1 MTDDVAPPTTLS
13 IAALSADKPE
23 GNSGLTPLTFT
34 VTRDGDLS
42 GVSSAIWALNGIA
55 NATDFQNGTSPS
67 GTVSFAAGE
76 ASKII
81 TINVLGDQAVEED
94 EAFTVTLSTPLGAS
108 LLTASATGT
117 IRNDDAMI
125 SVAAGA
131 PVTEGNDGTTPVS
144 FAVTRTGDTS
154 KAVMVAWAVTGTGTK
169 PANAADFQGGI
180 LPSGIV
186 SFAAGETSK
195 TITVNIA
202 ADTAFESD
210 EDFTLT
216 LGYPSA
222 GTSLGTASATQRVIN
237 DDSSIGFTPGQVSA
251 ERLEGDSG
259 TTSIAFLVIRQG
271 STTGAASAAWAVT
284 GSGTDPANAND
295 FAGATL
301 PSGTVNFADGEISQQ
316 IVVDVAGDRSVE
328 ANESFTVTLSSAT
341 GADLGQRTITQVIRN
356 DDILPMLAIGALSAD
371 KQEGDSGRTPFT
383 FTVTRS
389 GDTSGTSSATWAVTG
404 SSASRATAADFSGN
418 ALPSGTISFAAGETS
433 KTITIQVLGD
443 TLSEANEGFT
453 VTLSAPVG
461 ATIAVPGGGGNL
473 PPGFANA
480 AIGIIRDDEPPVLL
494 DGTSGND
501 ALVGGIYNDT
511 LNGLDGQ
518 DRLTGGPGDDVLRGG
533 PGNDSL
539 LGGAGNDTLEGG
551 PGNDTLI
558 GGDGV
563 NIATFNNTRA
573 EVALTL
579 NNDRSWTAI
588 TPDGQHRL
596 VNMERAQFTDGSVPL
611 ATSLIN
617 GLGGDA
623 GFGENSLPRGS
634 YVPGGRDIDLTSVFP
649 QGLNFFGTVL
659 TKAFVSSF
667 NQLYF
672 GDNSN
677 RFLAAI
683 TPSPGSVDTGAGI
696 AVPSPGGTS
705 TGSNLVYYDL
715 DTTNGVFTA
724 TWDDVGGSSN
734 LTAPNAFQLRL
745 LTPTGSG
752 VVAGDF
758 DIELRYEAVS
768 STRGADVG
776 FQLGQYFSN
785 GAQFF
790 RLPQSGN
797 ATALFGLPTASNVNE
812 PGRYIFQV
820 RNSPTVPTVLV
831 DDAQIIEGE
840 PGSSRQVAVTVRLTA
855 PSTET
860 VTVKYATA
868 DDYTATAGSDY
879 VAQSGTLTFAPGVQ
893 QQNVNIPIIGDQIGE
908 GNETFQFQI
917 TAAVGAPVRRPTAT
931 ITIVDNDAEISIN
944 SFTSSL
950 QEGQSGSRDFSFY
963 VQRRGDSS
971 VAHSVNWAVVGS
983 GANPA
988 NAEDFVG
995 NVLPSGTVSF
1005 AAGQTSAYIY
1015 VRVSGDTVI
1024 EPNETFTLTLS
1035 DPSAGAI
1042 ITGTSR
1048 SSVITND
1055 DFANLS
1061 IGALSADKSE
1071 GDSGSTPFT
1080 FTVTRSGDTS
1090 GTSSATWAVTGSSAS
1105 PATAAD
1111 FSGNALPS
1119 GTISFA
1125 AGETSKTITIQVLGD
1140 TLPEYDEGFTVTL
1153 SAPVG
1158 ATIAVPSVGFGIIR
1172 DDEPPLPDGTSG
1184 NDALDGRSLNDT
1196 LNGLD
1201 GQDTLTGGPGD
1212 DVLRGGPGNDSLLG
1226 GAGNDTL
1233 EGGPGNDTLIGGDG
1247 VNIATFNNTR
1257 AEVALTLNT
1266 DRSWTATTPDGQHRL
1281 VNMERAQFTDG
1292 SVPLA
1297 TSLING
1303 LGGAAGFGEN
1313 SLPLGYNVYSGTIDL
1328 TSVFPQGLNFF
1339 GTVLTKFNLGS
1350 VLTLYTS
1357 QGQKAATILPSPVS
1371 VNTGAVMAVPSP
1383 GGTSTGSN
1391 QVYYDLDTTNRA
1403 FTVTWDDVGT
1413 SSSSTTSPNAYQLRL
1428 LTPTGSGVVAG
1439 DFDIELRYEAIGG
1452 NGSYTPPTV
1461 GFSVGQNSFRL
1472 PQSGNAT
1479 AITGLPTASNVDEPG
1494 RYVFQVRNG
1503 PTVPMVLVDDAQILE
1518 GDAGSVRQV
1527 AVTVRLAFPSIETVT
1542 VRYATATPDDYYTAA
1557 TAGSDYVAQSGTLTF
1572 APGVQQQTV
1581 NIPIIGDRIAEADEK
1596 IGFRITEAVGAPVR
1610 DGEAV
1615 ITILED
1621 DAALEIN
1628 NVPGNQPEGQSGSR
1642 DLTFSVYRGGG
1653 TSVEHSVNWA
1663 VVGSG
1668 VNPAN
1673 AEDFVGNVL
1682 PSGTVTLAVG
1692 EWQKS
1697 FTVRVSSDTVIE
1709 RDETYTVALSA
1720 PSAGATL
1727 STNYYARTSWSG
1739 VIINDDFANLA
1750 VSDII
1755 TPSQAITSQRF
1766 ALTWTTSNGG
1776 NARADTGW
1784 TDNILV
1790 ANNPAGTN
1798 AQVIGSFVY
1807 DAGLDAGGS
1816 VTRSQVISIPDSFAG
1831 DAYLFVRVNNS
1842 AFAAAAPIAATLQPL
1857 PNLTVVSVTP
1867 PSSAFS
1873 GQASSAGWTVRNSGN
1888 GATSAPAWSDGVYL
1902 SLDRSLDN
1910 SDVFLGSV
1918 SNPSYLSVGESY
1930 RAAADFTL
1938 PRGIAGTY
1946 HILVAADLGQQVY
1959 ELSNEADNV
1968 TASAPFIVTLTPPA
1982 DLVVTRVQ
1990 APSQA
1995 FSGQAVNLNWTIANA
2010 GSGRTEERL
2019 WYDRILL
2026 SIDGVLDNTDV
2037 ILGERLHDGV
2047 LLADGSYVGTASVTL
2062 PTGIS
2067 GDYNFIVVT
2076 DVYNSAYEHG
2086 GETNN
2091 RGTTAT
2097 TTRINLTPPP
2107 DLAVTGGPTVSP
2119 YTYVPY
2125 GYSAGSGSAVSF
2137 SAGSGS
2143 AGSGST
2149 PSFSAGS
2156 GSAGSGSAV
2165 SGIPVVSPVTSRA
2178 LAGDPLTIRYTVT
2191 NEGATRT
2198 PNNYWTD
2205 SVFLSDDAVLDANDV
2220 KVASYSRYGALEVD
2234 ESYENNLIIKLPDG
2248 ISGTRYILVRVDQQA
2263 NVFELDRAN
2272 NISASAPF
2280 NVAFEPADLRASAV
2294 SAPNAAFS
2302 GRHILVSWDVS
2313 NSGIGGTSGGIWGDR
2328 VIASASGVLG
2338 AADNITLADVALKKP
2353 LLVGESY
2360 RQSAAIWLPETLN
2373 GDYQIFVQA
2382 DGSSQIFEAN
2392 EANNASA
2399 GSAISITRVESDL
2412 QVTAVHAPTMGTGGE
2427 AVTLRWTVANLG
2439 NAITTANRWVDSIL
2453 LSSTSD
2459 PIGTGIQIGRV
2470 GHVNAMRP
2478 GNTYEGVG
2486 TFTLP
2491 GDLAAGQY
2499 AFQVITDVWGQVT
2512 ELSDTNNG
2520 RASNAATLAAGSGT
2534 GGDATL
2540 RPDLVITNLT
2550 APAQAFGGQNIQLG
2564 WTLRNAGEGPAGN
2577 NYDNVYLSVDQVLD
2591 RQSDMV
2597 LGSLS
2602 HGSLADGAASDVAG
2616 NFALPRGLSGQFY
2629 LFVDARPAVGET
2641 AFANNV
2647 SAPRGI
2653 QLALPPASDLAV
2665 QSVNVPA
2672 SAVVGATTS
2681 IGFTV
2686 SNLSGSTAQG
2696 AWTDALYLSADDRW
2710 DLGDRLLGRVDHYGD
2725 VPAGDS
2731 YSGRLD
2737 VRLPNVAEGSYRVIL
2752 RSDIRNA
2759 LPEANE
2765 ANNLGVSVGS
2775 INVTVP
2781 ELALGGSVTGRLGQG
2796 QAALYRVNNSGG
2808 ETLRFKLDSNS
2819 DLSVYDLFVSY
2830 GRAPTLGQFDATS
2843 EVPMQSDP
2851 VAQIDTSRPG
2861 TYYVMARGSSVQ
2873 SVWED
2878 VGYQDRTVY
2887 TSMIPSFTL
2896 TAEAVPFSITGITP
2910 DHGSNLGS
2918 VTLTLKG
2925 AKFKANEILEVIAPD
2940 GTAREATMV
2949 RWVDST
2955 TLWATF
2961 DLRGLPVGAY
2971 DVRAGDGTRST
2982 ALNDVFEVTD
2992 GPVGSLSL
3000 NMVLPSA
3007 LRPGQSGVVR
3017 IEYSNEGDTNIDAPI
3032 LGLGVRDALL
3042 KTEAG
3047 KVPSTVFLAP
3057 NQDGPDGV
3065 LAPGMRGSVSFT
3077 FEPLAG
3083 TQRAKFSL
3091 STIKDSPNSFDLES
3105 VIADGKPFAVDDA
3118 SWALVT
3124 NQFMRQVGNSVESLI
3139 KRLGQG
3145 AATLEQLGQPTS
3157 DLSVLLGYEL
3167 QQATGSLP
3175 KNILTGDADLVLATP
3190 GLALS
3195 LARAYDGSLLARG
3208 AASAFGPGWK
3218 WNFDIAART
3227 APDGTVYVTTGG
3239 ATVGY
3244 QREADGSFTAAPGS
3258 ASILSVVEGVYVLR
3272 DPSGTVGTFRTDG
3285 KIASLADSDGNA
3297 LSFQWGD
3304 AGLLNRVLHSNGQ
3317 SLAFTYNAQGRM
3329 IEAVDSQGDRTSYS
3343 YDAGGKLTRVS
3354 DADGITRYS
3363 YVPAGSGAATG
3374 ALQQVILP
3382 DGTQQNFEYDA
3393 GGRLAAESGTGGA
3406 ERVTYRYDAGGKV
3419 VVTDALGAASTLT
3432 YDAKGRL
3439 AETVDALGRATQ
3451 MQYDA
3456 DGRLVQ
3462 SVSANGST
3470 IEITYDAQGNIAS
3483 YLDPLGGE
3491 ISFEYRAG
3499 TDLLTRM
3506 TDQRGNAMRYEYDA
3520 GGNLVGTRYLDDT
3533 GVDFEY
3539 RADGLLRSSTDA
3551 RGNTI
3556 EYSYNS
3562 LGQLTRKDYEDG
3574 TYATCSYDARGNL
3587 ISTRGRDAAT
3597 TTYTYDAADRLLTIT
3612 DAEDRTIGFTYDA
3625 GGRRSQRTD
3634 PDGSITRYS
3643 YDAVGRLSTLRE
3655 GDGDLI
3661 VRYEYNGTGQLVRE
3675 EYGNGTATRY
3685 SYDAAGQTTRIT
3697 HYAPDGSVTSRT
3709 DYSYD
3714 MAGKVVEVEA
3724 PDGEWAYT
3732 YDAAGQLISANY
3744 DARDPVTA
3752 DRSMTWR
3759 YDATGN
3765 RITTSVDGQEVEYT
3779 TNGLNQLITV
3789 GNASYHYDADGNLIE
3804 IRKPGATTSFSWDVD
3819 GRLVGVTSPEG
3830 NWNYSYDALGQRV
3843 AVTANGVRTELVNDP
3858 LALVLNGRALPSV
3871 VQRYED
3877 DGDLLGS
3884 YQYGLGLVGQVGA
3897 DGGILFAQTDLTGN
3911 VTGLTGADGRLV
3923 TSLSYKPYGTSAN
3936 GAGPADG
3943 SPGFGG
3949 GFGVLN
3955 DAAGLDFMRAR
3966 FYSGDVGKFI
3976 SRDPTGVLGG
3986 FNLYAYAE
3994 NDPISAGDPT
4004 GELAWFVVPLLA
4016 AVGAGAVKVAFE
4028 PSDGNAVRAFT
4039 QGFLGAWASYAAGL
4053 ATTNPYVAAVASS
4066 YTSEAVKETWDFVE
4080 KNDPISIADI
4090 AFNTLLGT
4098 LVSTELKN
4106 LAVKDLLK
4114 KFKFDK
4120 DKLEVLSK
4128 LLDTQIQKPL
4138 SEIIKDFTKDFLDK
4152 LREFLYEREEDEVPF
4167 PPPIDPNDIVGPDGA
4182 GDQEFITASGTK
4194 AYTIRF
4200 ENDAS
4205 AGAPAQ
4211 RIVVTQQ
4218 LDSDLDFRSF
4228 RLDDFGFNNQRFELD
4243 GRSAFLSQRLDLT
4256 AAHGYMVDVSAAV
4269 DVATGLVTWTLQTID
4284 PKTGE
4289 APLDATVG
4297 LLPPND
4303 DTGRGD
4309 GFLSYT
4315 IRAKNNL
4322 PTGTVID
4329 AEARIV
4335 FDTEAPID
4343 TPPIFNT
4350 LDSVAP
4356 TTTMD
4361 PIARFQT
4368 GNEISLSWLG
4378 ADDAQGSAVADYTVT
4393 VSRNGGAPTIWL
4405 SNTTL
4410 TNGLYL
4416 AEPGNIYAFSV
4427 RARDAA
4433 GNTEAPSATPDAII
4447 RIGSAAPDA
4456 PSGLSM
4462 TAATDS
4468 GALATDALTKIIRP
4482 VVTGI
4487 AEAGSTVTL
4496 LKGAT
4501 TLGTVTADAL
4511 TGAWSLQTPNLA
4523 EGSHELT
4530 ASATDLAGNVSL
4542 LSAAFIVTVDV
4553 TAPDA
4558 PSAIGLAAGSDSGA
4572 SATDG
4577 ITSAVAPVIGG
4588 TAEAGSLVALR
4599 DGTTL
4604 LGSATAQAG
4613 SGAWSMTVAGLS
4625 EGGHSLTVTA
4635 TDLAGNTSAAT
4646 PFLLALDQTA
4656 PQTTLGPVAAPN
4668 GTPSVLL
4675 SGTTSEAGS
4684 VLLTVTGP
4692 GGAVPVIT
4700 VPVDG
4705 GAWSHTLATPSLGAW
4720 SVSAV
4725 ARDVAGNSDANPAVT
4740 NFTILPVNTP
4750 PVVTSSGA
4758 LSFSENETGV
4768 AYQAVGSD
4776 PENTALT
4783 WSLDGTDAAL
4793 FNINAMSGA
4802 VTFKT
4807 SPDFE
4812 KPGDAGGNN
4821 VYDITVT
4828 ASDGALSSAAR
4839 AVAITVTNANEA
4851 PSVTSSATASFAEN
4865 GTGTAYQAAGSDPDA
4880 GTTLNWLL
4888 SGTDAALFNI
4898 NATTGAVR
4906 FITSPDFEKPGD
4918 AGGNNVYD
4926 ITVTA
4931 SDGAL
4936 SSAAQAVAISVTN
4949 VNEAPS
4955 VTSSSTASFAENATG
4970 AAYRVTGSD
4979 PDAGTTLSWL
4989 LAGTDAALF
4998 NINAMSGA
5006 VTFKTSPDF
5015 EKPGDVGG
5023 NNVYDI
5029 TVTAS
5034 DGALSSEARAVGIS
5048 VTDVA
5053 GPAQTGTAGPDAL
5066 TVGAENARLSGQGG
5080 NDTLTGGAGRDTLE
5094 GNDGNDVYFM
5104 SDSFDLIIETAGGG
5118 ADTIITSVNMTTPDH
5133 VEALQIAF
5141 GISGITI
5148 TGGSGNDMLI
5158 GNGLANTFVGGAG
5171 DDVILTGNATLAD
5184 IYALFA
5190 T

>member
-1 MTDDVAPPTTLS
+1 MFDEVTPPTTLS
-13 IAALSADKPE
+13 IAALSAEKLE
-23 GNSGLTPLTFT
+23 GNSSLIPLTFT

-42 GVSSAIWALNGIA
+42 GVSSAIWALTGMA
-55 NATDFQNGTSPS
+55 NATDFENGTSPS

-154 KAVMVAWAVTGTGTK
+154 KAVIVAWAVTGTGTK
-169 PANAADFQGGI
+169 PTNAADFQGGI

-237 DDSSIGFTPGQVSA
+237 DDPSIGFTPGQVSA

-259 TTSIAFLVIRQG
+259 TISIAFLVIRQG

-284 GSGTDPANAND
+284 GSGTDPATAND

-301 PSGTVNFADGEISQQ
+301 PSGTVNFADGETSQQ
-316 IVVDVAGDRSVE
+316 IVVDIVGDRSVE
-328 ANESFTVTLSSAT
+328 ANESFTVMLSSAT
-341 GADLGQRTITQVIRN
+341 GAVLGQSTITQVIRN
-356 DDILPMLAIGALSAD
+356 DDILPILAIGALSAD
-371 KQEGDSGRTPFT
+371 KREGDSGRTPFT

-389 GDTSGTSSATWAVTG
+389 GDTSGTSSATWAVT
-404 SSASRATAADFSGN
+404 SSYASPATAADFAGN

-443 TLSEANEGFT
+443 TLSEADEGFT

-461 ATIAVPGGGGNL
+461 ATIAVPGGGGNQ

-494 DGTSGND
+494 DGTSGHD
-501 ALVGGIYNDT
+501 ALAGGIHNDT

-518 DRLTGGPGDDVLRGG
+518 DRLAGGPGDDVLRGG
-533 PGNDSL
+533 PGDDYL

-558 GGDGV
+558 GGDGM
-563 NIATFNNTRA
+563 NIAAFNNTRA

-579 NNDRSWTAI
+579 NTDGGWTAT

-611 ATSLIN
+611 ATKLIN

-623 GFGENSLPRGS
+623 GFGENSLPRS
-634 YVPGGRDIDLTSVFP
+634 NYVNSGYIDLTSVFPQGLNFFGTVLTRADITPNQLRFADERNSTLATITPSPSEVDTRAGMLVPSPGGTSTGSNLIYYDLDTTNGAFTATWDDVGRYYQGTTPSAFQVRLLTPTGPGVVAGDFDIELRYEAITSTRGANLGFTLGEQFFQLPQSRNATAQFGLPTASNIDEPGRYVFQVRNSPTVPVVLVDDAQIIEGDTGSVPQAAVTVRLTAPSTETVTVQYATANHWATAGSDYTAQSGTLTFAPGTQQQTVNVPIIGDRIAEGDEKFEFRIMEAVGAPIRRPTAQITIVDNDTEIFISSASAAQSEGQSGSRDFSFDVYRRGAISGAHSASWVVVGSGVNPANADDFEGNVLPSGTVSFAAGEYRKAITVKVSGDTVIEPDETFTLTLSNPTAGAIITGTSPSIVIRNDDILPILAIGALSADKREGDSGSTPFTFTVTRSGDTSGTSSATWAVSGSSASPATAADFAGNALPSGTISFAEGETSKTITIQVLADTLPEYDEGFTVTLSAPVGATVAVPSLGFGTIRDDEPPVLLDGTSGHDALAGGIHNDTLNGLDGQDRLAGGPGDDVLRGGPGDDYLLGGAGNDTLEGGPGNDTLIGGDGMNIAAFNNTRAEVALTLNTDGGWTATTPDGQHRLVNMERAQFTDGSVPLATKLINGLGGDAGFGENSLPRSNYVNSGYIDLTSVFP

-659 TKAFVSSF
+659 TKFWLAGGMYQEQGLYLFDGQSGPYAF
-667 NQLYF
+667 
-672 GDNSN
+672 
-677 RFLAAI
+677 I
-683 TPSPGSVDTGAGI
+683 TPFFSHGFNTPAGVV
-696 AVPSPGGTS
+696 AASPGGTS
-705 TGSNLVYYDL
+705 TGSNLIYYDL
-715 DTTNGVFTA
+715 DTTNRAVTF
-724 TWDDVGGSSN
+724 TWDDLSVYRGGP
-734 LTAPNAFQLRL
+734 PNAFQLRL

-758 DIELRYEAVS
+758 DIELRYEA
-768 STRGADVG
+768 
-776 FQLGQYFSN
+776 
-785 GAQFF
+785 
-790 RLPQSGN
+790 
-797 ATALFGLPTASNVNE
+797 
-812 PGRYIFQV
+812 I
-820 RNSPTVPTVLV
+820 
-831 DDAQIIEGE
+831 
-840 PGSSRQVAVTVRLTA
+840 
-855 PSTET
+855 
-860 VTVKYATA
+860 
-868 DDYTATAGSDY
+868 
-879 VAQSGTLTFAPGVQ
+879 
-893 QQNVNIPIIGDQIGE
+893 
-908 GNETFQFQI
+908 
-917 TAAVGAPVRRPTAT
+917 
-931 ITIVDNDAEISIN
+931 
-944 SFTSSL
+944 
-950 QEGQSGSRDFSFY
+950 
-963 VQRRGDSS
+963 
-971 VAHSVNWAVVGS
+971 
-983 GANPA
+983 
-988 NAEDFVG
+988 
-995 NVLPSGTVSF
+995 
-1005 AAGQTSAYIY
+1005 
-1015 VRVSGDTVI
+1015 DT
-1024 EPNETFTLTLS
+1024 
-1035 DPSAGAI
+1035 
-1042 ITGTSR
+1042 
-1048 SSVITND
+1048 
-1055 DFANLS
+1055 
-1061 IGALSADKSE
+1061 
-1071 GDSGSTPFT
+1071 
-1080 FTVTRSGDTS
+1080 
-1090 GTSSATWAVTGSSAS
+1090 
-1105 PATAAD
+1105 
-1111 FSGNALPS
+1111 
-1119 GTISFA
+1119 
-1125 AGETSKTITIQVLGD
+1125 
-1140 TLPEYDEGFTVTL
+1140 
-1153 SAPVG
+1153 
-1158 ATIAVPSVGFGIIR
+1158 
-1172 DDEPPLPDGTSG
+1172 
-1184 NDALDGRSLNDT
+1184 
-1196 LNGLD
+1196 
-1201 GQDTLTGGPGD
+1201 
-1212 DVLRGGPGNDSLLG
+1212 
-1226 GAGNDTL
+1226 
-1233 EGGPGNDTLIGGDG
+1233 
-1247 VNIATFNNTR
+1247 
-1257 AEVALTLNT
+1257 
-1266 DRSWTATTPDGQHRL
+1266 
-1281 VNMERAQFTDG
+1281 
-1292 SVPLA
+1292 
-1297 TSLING
+1297 
-1303 LGGAAGFGEN
+1303 
-1313 SLPLGYNVYSGTIDL
+1313 
-1328 TSVFPQGLNFF
+1328 
-1339 GTVLTKFNLGS
+1339 
-1350 VLTLYTS
+1350 
-1357 QGQKAATILPSPVS
+1357 
-1371 VNTGAVMAVPSP
+1371 
-1383 GGTSTGSN
+1383 
-1391 QVYYDLDTTNRA
+1391 
-1403 FTVTWDDVGT
+1403 
-1413 SSSSTTSPNAYQLRL
+1413 
-1428 LTPTGSGVVAG
+1428 
-1439 DFDIELRYEAIGG
+1439 ELRYTSMEG
-1452 NGSYTPPTV
+1452 YEFTPTAR
-1461 GFSVGQNSFRL
+1461 FSVGQNSFQL
-1472 PQSGNAT
+1472 PQSDNAT
-1479 AITGLPTASNVDEPG
+1479 ANTGLPTASNIDEPG
-1494 RYVFQVRNG
+1494 RYVIQVRNG

-1518 GDAGSVRQV
+1518 GDAGYRQV

-1542 VRYATATPDDYYTAA
+1542 VRYATADGDADYYNDYAGNA
-1557 TAGSDYVAQSGTLTF
+1557 YAGSDYVAQSGTLTF

-1581 NIPIIGDRIAEADEK
+1581 SIPIIGNRVAEYDKEFL
-1596 IGFRITEAVGAPVR
+1596 FRITDAVGAPIR
-1610 DGEAV
+1610 DGEAT

-1621 DAALEIN
+1621 DAVIRIASSS
-1628 NVPGNQPEGQSGSR
+1628 GGSSEGQSGSR
-1642 DLTFSVYRGGG
+1642 DFTFDVRRDAG

-1673 AEDFVGNVL
+1673 AEDFVGNIF
-1682 PSGTVTLAVG
+1682 PSGTVSFAAG
-1692 EWQKS
+1692 EWRKEI
-1697 FTVRVSSDTVIE
+1697 TVKVSGDTVIE
-1709 RDETYTVALSA
+1709 PDETFTFTLSN
-1720 PSAGATL
+1720 PTAGATL
-1727 STNYYARTSWSG
+1727 GSGWADTSQSN
-1739 VIINDDFANLA
+1739 VIRNDDIANLT

-1766 ALTWTTSNGG
+1766 ALTWTTSNVG
-1776 NARADTGW
+1776 NARASTGW
-1784 TDNILV
+1784 TDDILI

-1807 DAGLDAGGS
+1807 DAALDAGGS
-1816 VTRSQVISIPDSFAG
+1816 VTRSQVISIPASFAG
-1831 DAYLFVRVNNS
+1831 DVYLFVRVNNS
-1842 AFAAAAPIAATLQPL
+1842 TFAAPPIAATLQSL

-1867 PSSAFS
+1867 PSAAFS
-1873 GQASSAGWTVRNSGN
+1873 GQDTSVAWTVRNSGN

-1910 SDVFLGSV
+1910 KDVFLGSV
-1918 SNPSYLSVGESY
+1918 GNPSHLNVGESY
-1930 RAAADFTL
+1930 RATANFTL

-1959 ELSNEADNV
+1959 ELSNGADNV

-1995 FSGQAVNLNWTIANA
+1995 FSGQVVNLNWTIANA
-2010 GSGRTEERL
+2010 GSGRTEESF

-2026 SIDGVLDNTDV
+2026 STDGVLDNRDV
-2037 ILGERLHDGV
+2037 ELGYFPHYGA

-2076 DVYNSAYEHG
+2076 DPTNQAYELS
-2086 GETNN
+2086 GELNN
-2091 RGTTAT
+2091 SGMTAT

-2107 DLAVTGGPTVSP
+2107 DLAVTGGPTVFDN
-2119 YTYVPY
+2119 YYVSY
-2125 GYSAGSGSAVSF
+2125 
-2137 SAGSGS
+2137 
-2143 AGSGST
+2143 
-2149 PSFSAGS
+2149 
-2156 GSAGSGSAV
+2156 
-2165 SGIPVVSPVTSRA
+2165 SPVTSRI
-2178 LAGDPLTIRYTVT
+2178 LAGDAVTIRYTVT

-2205 SVFLSDDAVLDANDV
+2205 AVFLSYDAILDANDT
-2220 KVASYSRYGALEVD
+2220 KIASYERYGALEVD
-2234 ESYENNLIIKLPDG
+2234 ESYENNLTIDLPNR
-2248 ISGTRYILVRVDQQA
+2248 ISGTRYILVRADQQA
-2263 NVFELDRAN
+2263 DVFELDRAN
-2272 NISASAPF
+2272 NIAVSAPF

-2294 SAPNAAFS
+2294 SAPNAAVS
-2302 GRHILVSWDVS
+2302 GTQILMSWDVS
-2313 NSGIGGTSGGIWGDR
+2313 NSGIGGTRGGIWSDR
-2328 VIASASGVLG
+2328 VIASAIGVLG
-2338 AADNITLADVALKKP
+2338 AADNITLADVARENP
-2353 LLVGESY
+2353 LLVGGSY
-2360 RQSAAIWLPETLN
+2360 RQSAAILLPETLN
-2373 GDYQIFVQA
+2373 GDYQLFVLA
-2382 DGSSQIFEAN
+2382 DGLSQIFEAN

-2399 GSAISITRVESDL
+2399 GRTISITRVQSDL
-2412 QVTAVHAPTMGTGGE
+2412 QVTAVHAPTTGTGGE

-2439 NAITTANRWVDSIL
+2439 NAITNANEWVDRIL

-2459 PIGTGIQIGRV
+2459 PIGTGIQIGQVR
-2470 GHVNAMRP
+2470 HVNPMKP

-2491 GDLAAGQY
+2491 GNLAAGQY
-2499 AFQVITDVWGQVT
+2499 AFQVITDVAGRVT

-2534 GGDATL
+2534 GGDATP

-2564 WTLRNAGEGPAGN
+2564 WTLRNAGEGWAWSN
-2577 NYDNVYLSVDQVLD
+2577 HDNVYLSVDQVLD

-2597 LGSLS
+2597 LGYLS
-2602 HGSLADGAASDVAG
+2602 HGSLAAGAAMDVAR
-2616 NFALPRGLSGQFY
+2616 NFILPRGLSGQFY
-2629 LFVDARPAVGET
+2629 LFVDALPVTGET

-2672 SAVVGATTS
+2672 SAVVGVATS

-2710 DLGDRLLGRVDHYGD
+2710 DLGDRLLGRVEHYGD
-2725 VPAGDS
+2725 VRVGGS
-2731 YSGRLD
+2731 YSGSLN
-2737 VRLPNVAEGSYRVIL
+2737 VLLPNVAEGSYRVIL
-2752 RSDIRNA
+2752 RSDIRNV

-2781 ELALGGSVTGRLGQG
+2781 ELALGGSVTGTLGQG
-2796 QAALYRVNNSGG
+2796 KTLLYRFNNSGD
-2808 ETLRFKLDSNS
+2808 ETLRFKLDSSS
-2819 DLSVYDLFVSY
+2819 DLSVNDLFVSY

-2851 VAQIDTSRPG
+2851 LAQIDTSQPG
-2861 TYYVMARGSSVQ
+2861 TYYVMARGSSVP
-2873 SVWED
+2873 
-2878 VGYQDRTVY
+2878 GN
-2887 TSMIPSFTL
+2887 PSFTL

-2982 ALNDVFEVTD
+2982 ALNDIFDVTD

-3007 LRPGQSGVVR
+3007 LRPGQSGAVL
-3017 IEYSNEGDTNIDAPI
+3017 IEYSNEGDTDIDAPI
-3032 LGLGVRDALL
+3032 LGLSVRDALL
-3042 KTEAG
+3042 KTEG
-3047 KVPSTVFLAP
+3047 GNVPSTIFLAP

-3065 LAPGMRGSVSFT
+3065 LAPGTRGSVSFT
-3077 FEPLAG
+3077 FEPLTG

-3091 STIKDSPNSFDLES
+3091 STVGDSPNTSDLES
-3105 VIADGKPFAVDDA
+3105 MIANAKPFTVDDA

-3124 NQFMRQVGNSVESLI
+3124 NQFTRQVGNSVESLI

-3145 AATLEQLGQPTS
+3145 AATLEQLGLPTS
-3157 DLSVLLGYEL
+3157 ELSVLLGYEL
-3167 QQATGSLP
+3167 QQASGSLP
-3175 KNILTGDADLVLATP
+3175 KNILTGDTDLVLATP
-3190 GLALS
+3190 GLTLS
-3195 LARAYDGSLLARG
+3195 LARVYDGSLLARG
-3208 AASAFGPGWK
+3208 AASPFGPGWK

-3244 QREADGSFTAAPGS
+3244 QREADGSFAAAPGN
-3258 ASILSVVEGVYVLR
+3258 ASILSVVGGVYVLR
-3272 DPSGTVGTFRTDG
+3272 DPNGTVGTFRTDG

-3343 YDAGGKLTRVS
+3343 YDAGGNLTQVS

-3363 YVPAGSGAATG
+3363 YVPVGSGAATG

-3419 VVTDALGAASTLT
+3419 VVTDALGAVSTLT
-3432 YDAKGRL
+3432 YDAKGRP

-3462 SVSANGST
+3462 SISANGST
-3470 IEITYDAQGNIAS
+3470 IEIAYDAQGNIAS

-3499 TDLLTRM
+3499 TDLLTRI

-3520 GGNLVGTRYLDDT
+3520 GGNLVGTRYLDNT
-3533 GVDFEY
+3533 GVHFEH

-3556 EYSYNS
+3556 EYSYDS

-3597 TTYTYDAADRLLTIT
+3597 TNYTYDAADRLLTIT
-3612 DAEDRTIGFTYDA
+3612 DAEDRTIGFTYEA
-3625 GGRRSQRTD
+3625 GGRRSQRID

-3661 VRYEYNGTGQLVRE
+3661 VRYEYDSAGKLVRE

-3685 SYDAAGQTTRIT
+3685 SYDAAGQATRIT

-3709 DYSYD
+3709 DYRYD
-3714 MAGKVVEVEA
+3714 MAGKVVEVET

-3744 DARDPVTA
+3744 DARDPATA

-3804 IRKPGATTSFSWDVD
+3804 IRKPGATTSFSWDAD

-3830 NWNYSYDALGQRV
+3830 NWSYSYDALGQRV

-3858 LALVLNGRALPSV
+3858 LALVVNGRALPSV
-3871 VQRYED
+3871 VQRYGD
-3877 DGDLLGS
+3877 DGDLLGG
-3884 YQYGLGLVGQVGA
+3884 YHYGLGLVGQVGA
-3897 DGGILFAQTDLTGN
+3897 DGGILFAHTDLTGN

-3923 TSLSYKPYGTSAN
+3923 TSLSYMPYGTSAN

-3966 FYSGDVGKFI
+3966 FYNGDVGKFI

-3986 FNLYAYAE
+3986 FNLYAYAG
-3994 NDPISAGDPT
+3994 NDPIGALDPT
-4004 GELAWFVVPLLA
+4004 GELAWFVIPLVASVA
-4016 AVGAGAVKVAFE
+4016 AGGVKVAFE
-4028 PSDGNAVRAFT
+4028 PPDGNPYRAFA
-4039 QGFLGAWASYAAGL
+4039 QGFLGGWASYIAGL
-4053 ATTNPYVAAVASS
+4053 ATQNPYIAGAVSS
-4066 YTSEAVKETWDFVE
+4066 YTSEAVKEAWDHVE
-4080 KNDPISIADI
+4080 KNDPISVQDI
-4090 AFNTLLGT
+4090 ALNTLIG
-4098 LVSTELKN
+4098 LVVSAQLKM
-4106 LAVKDLLK
+4106 LSS
-4114 KFKFDK
+4114 KFFVQFAFLNEEKEK
-4120 DKLEVLSK
+4120 ALVK
-4128 LLDTQIQKPL
+4128 LLDTYIQKPL
-4138 SEIIKDFTKDFLDK
+4138 GEHIKNFIEYGLE
-4152 LREFLYEREEDEVPF
+4152 EFQKFIEKRLEKREEDEVPVTA
-4167 PPPIDPNDIVGPDGA
+4167 PKDPNDIVGPDGA
-4182 GDQEFITASGTK
+4182 GEQEFITASGTK

-4243 GRSAFLSQRLDLT
+4243 GRSGFLSQRLDLT
-4256 AAHGYMVDVSAAV
+4256 AAHGYVVDVSAFV

-4284 PKTGE
+4284 PRTGE

-4303 DTGRGD
+4303 ETGRGD

-4335 FDTEAPID
+4335 FDTEAPVD

-4361 PIARFQT
+4361 PVVRFQT
-4368 GNEISLSWLG
+4368 GNEIRLSWLG

-4447 RIGSAAPDA
+4447 RIGSAAPEA
-4456 PSGLSM
+4456 PSGVSM
-4462 TAATDS
+4462 TAATDT

-4482 VVTGI
+4482 VVTGV

-4511 TGAWSLQTPNLA
+4511 TGAWSLQTANLA
-4523 EGSHELT
+4523 EGAHVLT

-4542 LSAAFIVTVDV
+4542 LSAAFTVTVDV
-4553 TAPDA
+4553 TAPGA

-4604 LGSATAQAG
+4604 LGSATAEAG
-4613 SGAWSMTVAGLS
+4613 SGAWSMTVTGLS
-4625 EGGHSLTVTA
+4625 QGGRNLTVTA
-4635 TDLAGNTSAAT
+4635 TDLAGNSSAAT
-4646 PFLLALDQTA
+4646 PFLLTLDQTA
-4656 PQTTLGPVAAPN
+4656 PQTTLAPVTAPD
-4668 GTPSVLL
+4668 GTPSVVL

-4750 PVVTSSGA
+4750 PAVTSSGA
-4758 LSFSENETGV
+4758 ASFSENETGV

-4783 WSLDGTDAAL
+4783 WSLGGTDAAR
-4793 FNINAMSGA
+4793 FDINAANGA
-4802 VTFKT
+4802 VIFK
-4807 SPDFE
+4807 
-4812 KPGDAGGNN
+4812 
-4821 VYDITVT
+4821 
-4828 ASDGALSSAAR
+4828 
-4839 AVAITVTNANEA
+4839 
-4851 PSVTSSATASFAEN
+4851 
-4865 GTGTAYQAAGSDPDA
+4865 
-4880 GTTLNWLL
+4880 
-4888 SGTDAALFNI
+4888 
-4898 NATTGAVR
+4898 
-4906 FITSPDFEKPGD
+4906 TSPDFEKPGD

-4955 VTSSSTASFAENATG
+4955 VTSTSTASFAENGMGT
-4970 AAYRVTGSD
+4970 AYRATGSD

-4989 LAGTDAALF
+4989 LSGTDAGLF

-5015 EKPGDVGG
+5015 EAPGDAGG

-5029 TVTAS
+5029 TVTGS
-5034 DGALSSEARAVGIS
+5034 DGVMSSAAEAVAISVTNVNEAPIGKVSFIYLGGALSATNTLSDTDGLGVVRYAWHSSGDAGMTWHAIAGGIDANFTPDEA
-5048 VTDVA
+5048 VA
-5053 GPAQTGTAGPDAL
+5053 GQLVRVVASYVDGSGTTESVASGSVARIGTSGADDLTAGAGVTAL
-5066 TVGAENARLSGQGG
+5066 FGLGG
-5080 NDTLTGGAGRDTLE
+5080 SDTLI
-5094 GNDGNDVYFM
+5094 
-5104 SDSFDLIIETAGGG
+5104 STAGSQTLYGG
-5118 ADTIITSVNMTTPDH
+5118 SGDDLYFLHDAVDFVLEDLGGGTDTIMTWMDMALPDH
-5133 VEALQIAF
+5133 VEMAIVAS
-5141 GISGITI
+5141 GVSGITI
-5148 TGGSGNDMLI
+5148 TGGAGNDMLV

-5171 DDVILTGNATLAD
+5171 DDVILAGNVTLSD
-5184 IYALFA
+5184 IYSLFVI
-5190 T
+5190 

>member
-1 MTDDVAPPTTLS
+1 
-13 IAALSADKPE
+13 
-23 GNSGLTPLTFT
+23 
-34 VTRDGDLS
+34 
-42 GVSSAIWALNGIA
+42 
-55 NATDFQNGTSPS
+55 
-67 GTVSFAAGE
+67 
-76 ASKII
+76 
-81 TINVLGDQAVEED
+81 
-94 EAFTVTLSTPLGAS
+94 
-108 LLTASATGT
+108 
-117 IRNDDAMI
+117 
-125 SVAAGA
+125 
-131 PVTEGNDGTTPVS
+131 
-144 FAVTRTGDTS
+144 
-154 KAVMVAWAVTGTGTK
+154 
-169 PANAADFQGGI
+169 
-180 LPSGIV
+180 
-186 SFAAGETSK
+186 
-195 TITVNIA
+195 
-202 ADTAFESD
+202 
-210 EDFTLT
+210 
-216 LGYPSA
+216 
-222 GTSLGTASATQRVIN
+222 
-237 DDSSIGFTPGQVSA
+237 
-251 ERLEGDSG
+251 
-259 TTSIAFLVIRQG
+259 
-271 STTGAASAAWAVT
+271 
-284 GSGTDPANAND
+284 
-295 FAGATL
+295 
-301 PSGTVNFADGEISQQ
+301 
-316 IVVDVAGDRSVE
+316 
-328 ANESFTVTLSSAT
+328 
-341 GADLGQRTITQVIRN
+341 
-356 DDILPMLAIGALSAD
+356 
-371 KQEGDSGRTPFT
+371 
-383 FTVTRS
+383 
-389 GDTSGTSSATWAVTG
+389 
-404 SSASRATAADFSGN
+404 
-418 ALPSGTISFAAGETS
+418 
-433 KTITIQVLGD
+433 
-443 TLSEANEGFT
+443 
-453 VTLSAPVG
+453 
-461 ATIAVPGGGGNL
+461 
-473 PPGFANA
+473 
-480 AIGIIRDDEPPVLL
+480 
-494 DGTSGND
+494 
-501 ALVGGIYNDT
+501 
-511 LNGLDGQ
+511 
-518 DRLTGGPGDDVLRGG
+518 
-533 PGNDSL
+533 
-539 LGGAGNDTLEGG
+539 
-551 PGNDTLI
+551 
-558 GGDGV
+558 
-563 NIATFNNTRA
+563 
-573 EVALTL
+573 
-579 NNDRSWTAI
+579 
-588 TPDGQHRL
+588 
-596 VNMERAQFTDGSVPL
+596 
-611 ATSLIN
+611 
-617 GLGGDA
+617 
-623 GFGENSLPRGS
+623 
-634 YVPGGRDIDLTSVFP
+634 
-649 QGLNFFGTVL
+649 
-659 TKAFVSSF
+659 
-667 NQLYF
+667 
-672 GDNSN
+672 
-677 RFLAAI
+677 
-683 TPSPGSVDTGAGI
+683 
-696 AVPSPGGTS
+696 
-705 TGSNLVYYDL
+705 
-715 DTTNGVFTA
+715 
-724 TWDDVGGSSN
+724 
-734 LTAPNAFQLRL
+734 
-745 LTPTGSG
+745 
-752 VVAGDF
+752 
-758 DIELRYEAVS
+758 
-768 STRGADVG
+768 
-776 FQLGQYFSN
+776 
-785 GAQFF
+785 
-790 RLPQSGN
+790 
-797 ATALFGLPTASNVNE
+797 
-812 PGRYIFQV
+812 
-820 RNSPTVPTVLV
+820 
-831 DDAQIIEGE
+831 
-840 PGSSRQVAVTVRLTA
+840 
-855 PSTET
+855 
-860 VTVKYATA
+860 
-868 DDYTATAGSDY
+868 
-879 VAQSGTLTFAPGVQ
+879 
-893 QQNVNIPIIGDQIGE
+893 
-908 GNETFQFQI
+908 
-917 TAAVGAPVRRPTAT
+917 
-931 ITIVDNDAEISIN
+931 
-944 SFTSSL
+944 
-950 QEGQSGSRDFSFY
+950 
-963 VQRRGDSS
+963 
-971 VAHSVNWAVVGS
+971 
-983 GANPA
+983 
-988 NAEDFVG
+988 
-995 NVLPSGTVSF
+995 
-1005 AAGQTSAYIY
+1005 
-1015 VRVSGDTVI
+1015 
-1024 EPNETFTLTLS
+1024 
-1035 DPSAGAI
+1035 
-1042 ITGTSR
+1042 
-1048 SSVITND
+1048 
-1055 DFANLS
+1055 
-1061 IGALSADKSE
+1061 
-1071 GDSGSTPFT
+1071 
-1080 FTVTRSGDTS
+1080 
-1090 GTSSATWAVTGSSAS
+1090 
-1105 PATAAD
+1105 
-1111 FSGNALPS
+1111 
-1119 GTISFA
+1119 
-1125 AGETSKTITIQVLGD
+1125 
-1140 TLPEYDEGFTVTL
+1140 
-1153 SAPVG
+1153 
-1158 ATIAVPSVGFGIIR
+1158 
-1172 DDEPPLPDGTSG
+1172 
-1184 NDALDGRSLNDT
+1184 
-1196 LNGLD
+1196 
-1201 GQDTLTGGPGD
+1201 
-1212 DVLRGGPGNDSLLG
+1212 
-1226 GAGNDTL
+1226 
-1233 EGGPGNDTLIGGDG
+1233 
-1247 VNIATFNNTR
+1247 
-1257 AEVALTLNT
+1257 
-1266 DRSWTATTPDGQHRL
+1266 
-1281 VNMERAQFTDG
+1281 
-1292 SVPLA
+1292 
-1297 TSLING
+1297 
-1303 LGGAAGFGEN
+1303 
-1313 SLPLGYNVYSGTIDL
+1313 
-1328 TSVFPQGLNFF
+1328 
-1339 GTVLTKFNLGS
+1339 
-1350 VLTLYTS
+1350 
-1357 QGQKAATILPSPVS
+1357 
-1371 VNTGAVMAVPSP
+1371 
-1383 GGTSTGSN
+1383 
-1391 QVYYDLDTTNRA
+1391 
-1403 FTVTWDDVGT
+1403 
-1413 SSSSTTSPNAYQLRL
+1413 
-1428 LTPTGSGVVAG
+1428 
-1439 DFDIELRYEAIGG
+1439 
-1452 NGSYTPPTV
+1452 
-1461 GFSVGQNSFRL
+1461 
-1472 PQSGNAT
+1472 
-1479 AITGLPTASNVDEPG
+1479 
-1494 RYVFQVRNG
+1494 
-1503 PTVPMVLVDDAQILE
+1503 
-1518 GDAGSVRQV
+1518 
-1527 AVTVRLAFPSIETVT
+1527 
-1542 VRYATATPDDYYTAA
+1542 
-1557 TAGSDYVAQSGTLTF
+1557 
-1572 APGVQQQTV
+1572 
-1581 NIPIIGDRIAEADEK
+1581 
-1596 IGFRITEAVGAPVR
+1596 
-1610 DGEAV
+1610 
-1615 ITILED
+1615 
-1621 DAALEIN
+1621 
-1628 NVPGNQPEGQSGSR
+1628 
-1642 DLTFSVYRGGG
+1642 
-1653 TSVEHSVNWA
+1653 
-1663 VVGSG
+1663 
-1668 VNPAN
+1668 
-1673 AEDFVGNVL
+1673 
-1682 PSGTVTLAVG
+1682 
-1692 EWQKS
+1692 
-1697 FTVRVSSDTVIE
+1697 
-1709 RDETYTVALSA
+1709 
-1720 PSAGATL
+1720 
-1727 STNYYARTSWSG
+1727 
-1739 VIINDDFANLA
+1739 
-1750 VSDII
+1750 
-1755 TPSQAITSQRF
+1755 
-1766 ALTWTTSNGG
+1766 
-1776 NARADTGW
+1776 
-1784 TDNILV
+1784 
-1790 ANNPAGTN
+1790 
-1798 AQVIGSFVY
+1798 
-1807 DAGLDAGGS
+1807 
-1816 VTRSQVISIPDSFAG
+1816 
-1831 DAYLFVRVNNS
+1831 
-1842 AFAAAAPIAATLQPL
+1842 
-1857 PNLTVVSVTP
+1857 
-1867 PSSAFS
+1867 
-1873 GQASSAGWTVRNSGN
+1873 
-1888 GATSAPAWSDGVYL
+1888 
-1902 SLDRSLDN
+1902 
-1910 SDVFLGSV
+1910 
-1918 SNPSYLSVGESY
+1918 
-1930 RAAADFTL
+1930 
-1938 PRGIAGTY
+1938 
-1946 HILVAADLGQQVY
+1946 
-1959 ELSNEADNV
+1959 
-1968 TASAPFIVTLTPPA
+1968 
-1982 DLVVTRVQ
+1982 
-1990 APSQA
+1990 
-1995 FSGQAVNLNWTIANA
+1995 
-2010 GSGRTEERL
+2010 
-2019 WYDRILL
+2019 
-2026 SIDGVLDNTDV
+2026 
-2037 ILGERLHDGV
+2037 
-2047 LLADGSYVGTASVTL
+2047 
-2062 PTGIS
+2062 
-2067 GDYNFIVVT
+2067 
-2076 DVYNSAYEHG
+2076 
-2086 GETNN
+2086 
-2091 RGTTAT
+2091 
-2097 TTRINLTPPP
+2097 
-2107 DLAVTGGPTVSP
+2107 
-2119 YTYVPY
+2119 
-2125 GYSAGSGSAVSF
+2125 
-2137 SAGSGS
+2137 
-2143 AGSGST
+2143 
-2149 PSFSAGS
+2149 
-2156 GSAGSGSAV
+2156 
-2165 SGIPVVSPVTSRA
+2165 

-2191 NEGATRT
+2191 NEGSTRT

-2234 ESYENNLIIKLPDG
+2234 ASYENNLIIKLPDG
-2248 ISGTRYILVRVDQQA
+2248 ISGTRYILVRADQQA

-2272 NISASAPF
+2272 NIAASAPF

-2294 SAPNAAFS
+2294 SAPDSAVS
-2302 GRHILVSWDVS
+2302 GRQILMSWDVS
-2313 NSGIGGTSGGIWGDR
+2313 NNGIGGTRGGIWSDR

-2338 AADNITLADVALKKP
+2338 AEDNITLAYVGLKKSLP
-2353 LLVGESY
+2353 VGESY
-2360 RQSAAIWLPETLN
+2360 RQSATILLPETLN
-2373 GDYQIFVQA
+2373 GDYQLFVQA

-2392 EANNASA
+2392 ETNNASA
-2399 GSAISITRVESDL
+2399 GRAISITRVQSDL
-2412 QVTAVHAPTMGTGGE
+2412 QVTAVHAPTTGTGGE

-2439 NAITTANRWVDSIL
+2439 NAITNANAWVDRIL

-2459 PIGTGIQIGRV
+2459 PIGTGIQIGQVR
-2470 GHVNAMRP
+2470 HVNPMKP

-2499 AFQVITDVWGQVT
+2499 AFQVITDVAGRVT

-2550 APAQAFGGQNIQLG
+2550 APTQAFGGQNIQLG
-2564 WTLRNAGEGPAGN
+2564 WTLRNAGEGPAWTDH
-2577 NYDNVYLSVDQVLD
+2577 DNVYLSVDQVLD

-2602 HGSLADGAASDVAG
+2602 HGSLAVGAAMEVAG
-2616 NFALPRGLSGQFY
+2616 KFALPRGLSGQFY
-2629 LFVDARPAVGET
+2629 LFVDALPAAGET

-2647 SAPRGI
+2647 SSPRGI
-2653 QLALPPASDLAV
+2653 QLALPPAADLAV

-2672 SAVVGATTS
+2672 SAVVGAATS

-2696 AWTDALYLSADDRW
+2696 DWTDALYLSADDRW

-2725 VPAGDS
+2725 VPVGGS
-2731 YSGRLD
+2731 YSGSLN
-2737 VRLPNVAEGSYRVIL
+2737 VLLPNVAEGSYRVIL
-2752 RSDIRNA
+2752 RSDIRNV

-2781 ELALGGSVTGRLGQG
+2781 ELALGGSVTGTLGQG
-2796 QAALYRVNNSGG
+2796 QTLLYRVNNSGG
-2808 ETLRFKLDSNS
+2808 ETLRFKLDSSS
-2819 DLSVYDLFVSY
+2819 DLSVNDLFVSY

-2861 TYYVMARGSSVQ
+2861 TYYVMARGSSVP
-2873 SVWED
+2873 
-2878 VGYQDRTVY
+2878 GN
-2887 TSMIPSFTL
+2887 PSFTL
-2896 TAEAVPFSITGITP
+2896 TAEEVPFSITGITP

-2949 RWVDST
+2949 RWVDSK

-2982 ALNDVFEVTD
+2982 ALNDVFDVTD

-3007 LRPGQSGVVR
+3007 LRPGQSGVVL
-3017 IEYSNEGDTNIDAPI
+3017 IEYSNEGDTDIDAPI
-3032 LGLGVRDALL
+3032 LGLGVRDAWL

-3047 KVPSTVFLAP
+3047 NVPSTIFLAP

-3065 LAPGMRGSVSFT
+3065 LAPGTRGSVSFT
-3077 FEPLAG
+3077 FEPLTG
-3083 TQRAKFSL
+3083 TRLAKFSL
-3091 STIKDSPNSFDLES
+3091 SAIGDSPNSFGIES
-3105 VIADGKPFAVDDA
+3105 MIADAKPFAVDDA

-3124 NQFMRQVGNSVESLI
+3124 NQFTRQVGNSVESLI

-3167 QQATGSLP
+3167 QQASGSLP
-3175 KNILTGDADLVLATP
+3175 RNILTGDTDVVLATP
-3190 GLALS
+3190 GLAFS
-3195 LARAYDGSLLARG
+3195 LARAYDGSLLTRG
-3208 AASAFGPGWK
+3208 VASPFGPGWK
-3218 WNFDIAART
+3218 SNFDNAART

-3244 QREADGSFTAAPGS
+3244 QREADGSFTAPPGN
-3258 ASILSVVEGVYVLR
+3258 ASILSVVGGVYVLR

-3285 KIASLADSDGNA
+3285 KLASLADSDGNE

-3304 AGLLNRVLHSNGQ
+3304 AGLLNQVLHSNGQ

-3343 YDAGGKLTRVS
+3343 YDAGGNLTQVS

-3374 ALQQVILP
+3374 ALQQVFLP

-3393 GGRLAAESGTGGA
+3393 GGRLAAVSGTGGA

-3451 MQYDA
+3451 MQFDA

-3462 SVSANGST
+3462 SISANGST

-3499 TDLLTRM
+3499 TDLLTRI

-3539 RADGLLRSSTDA
+3539 RADGLLRSRTDA

-3556 EYSYNS
+3556 EFSYDS

-3625 GGRRSQRTD
+3625 GGRRSQRID

-3643 YDAVGRLSTLRE
+3643 YDAVGRFSTLRE

-3661 VRYEYNGTGQLVRE
+3661 VSYEYDGAGQLFRE

-3714 MAGKVVEVEA
+3714 MAGKVVEVET
-3724 PDGEWAYT
+3724 PEGEWAYT

-3744 DARDPVTA
+3744 DARDPATA

-3804 IRKPGATTSFSWDVD
+3804 IRKPGATTSFSWDAD
-3819 GRLVGVTSPEG
+3819 GRLVDVTSPEG
-3830 NWNYSYDALGQRV
+3830 NWRYSYDALGQRV

-3877 DGDLLGS
+3877 DGDLLGG
-3884 YQYGLGLVGQVGA
+3884 YHYGLGLVGQVGA

-3923 TSLSYKPYGTSAN
+3923 TSLSYMPYGTSAN

-3994 NDPISAGDPT
+3994 NDPIGALDPT
-4004 GELAWFVVPLLA
+4004 GEAPVLAAPLLG
-4016 AVGAGAVKVAFE
+4016 AVGAGAIKVAFE
-4028 PSDGNAVRAFT
+4028 PPDGNPARAFL
-4039 QGFLGAWASYAAGL
+4039 QGFLGTLVGALFTAGTKDPYSAAL
-4053 ATTNPYVAAVASS
+4053 ASS
-4066 YTSEAVKETWDFVE
+4066 YTSEAVKEAWDAIE
-4080 KNDPISIADI
+4080 KNDPVSFKDVI
-4090 AFNTLLGT
+4090 FNTLLGA
-4098 LVSTELKN
+4098 LVSTELKA
-4106 LAVKDLLK
+4106 LGLKDFLK
-4114 KFKFDK
+4114 KFDFNK
-4120 DKLEVLSK
+4120 DQLEALAK

-4138 SEIIKDFTKDFLDK
+4138 SELIKDLVKNLLEEIQK
-4152 LREFLYEREEDEVPF
+4152 LLEEKEKDEVPF
-4167 PPPIDPNDIVGPDGA
+4167 PPPKDPNDIVGPDGA

-4243 GRSAFLSQRLDLT
+4243 GRSGFLSQRLDLT
-4256 AAHGYMVDVSAAV
+4256 AAHGYVVDISAFV

-4284 PKTGE
+4284 PRTGE

-4335 FDTEAPID
+4335 FDTEAPVD

-4558 PSAIGLAAGSDSGA
+4558 PSAIGLTAGSDSGA

-4656 PQTTLGPVAAPN
+4656 PQTTLAPVTAPN
-4668 GTPSVLL
+4668 GTPSVVL

-4750 PVVTSSGA
+4750 PAVTSSGA
-4758 LSFSENETGV
+4758 ASFSENETGV

-4783 WSLDGTDAAL
+4783 WSLGGTDAARFDINAANGAVIFKTSPDFEKPGDADGNNVYDITVTASDGTLSSAAQAVAISVTNVNEAPSVTSTSTVSFAENGMGTAYRATGSDPDAGTTLSWLLSGTDAGL
-4793 FNINAMSGA
+4793 FNINALSGA

-4821 VYDITVT
+4821 VYDFTVT
-4828 ASDGALSSAAR
+4828 ASDG
-4839 AVAITVTNANEA
+4839 V
-4851 PSVTSSATASFAEN
+4851 
-4865 GTGTAYQAAGSDPDA
+4865 
-4880 GTTLNWLL
+4880 
-4888 SGTDAALFNI
+4888 
-4898 NATTGAVR
+4898 
-4906 FITSPDFEKPGD
+4906 
-4918 AGGNNVYD
+4918 
-4926 ITVTA
+4926 
-4931 SDGAL
+4931 
-4936 SSAAQAVAISVTN
+4936 
-4949 VNEAPS
+4949 
-4955 VTSSSTASFAENATG
+4955 
-4970 AAYRVTGSD
+4970 
-4979 PDAGTTLSWL
+4979 
-4989 LAGTDAALF
+4989 
-4998 NINAMSGA
+4998 
-5006 VTFKTSPDF
+5006 
-5015 EKPGDVGG
+5015 
-5023 NNVYDI
+5023 
-5029 TVTAS
+5029 
-5034 DGALSSEARAVGIS
+5034 LSSEARAVAIS

-5053 GPAQTGTAGPDAL
+5053 GPTQTGTAGPDAL
-5066 TVGAENARLSGQGG
+5066 TVRAENARLSGQGG

-5094 GNDGNDVYFM
+5094 GDDGNDVYFI
-5104 SDSFDLIIETAGGG
+5104 SESFDLIIETAGGG